1 MKSIKR
7 KHIPVAILAA
17 GIIFTAANFFG
28 EKATAKILEQTDFCL
43 SVAVMD
49 KTYEFRYPEIDF
61 SEGRLYLKNAEEV
74 VDGMN
79 YSMYICKKNY

>member
-49 KTYEFRYPEIDF
+49 KTYEFHYPEIDF
-61 SEGRLYLKNAEEV
+61 SEGRLNLRRKRRL
-74 VDGMN
+74 GML
-79 YSMYICKKNY
+79 SRKGVSICL